1 MANALTSHATA
12 GLPAAIANKTLTR
25 MTDKLSVTVVVP
37 VKDDAALLPQLLSG
51 LKDFARVVVV
61 DSLHDPAT
69 QRIAAEHGA
78 DVLVFTWDGQYPK
91 KRNWA
96 LANAGIATDWVL
108 FLDSDE
114 RVTPQFVQAI
124 RATLPSTTHAGFWLR
139 YNIFFL
145 GRELRHG
152 IPQRKLALVRTGH
165 GEYERIDEDRWSS
178 LDMEIHEHV
187 IVRGTTGTIEARL
200 THLDSRSIH
209 KYCMRHADYAS
220 WEARRYLLLGETRD
234 SATLTLRQRVKYAAL
249 NSKLFPV
256 AYFFLQYIVRLGF
269 LDGRAG
275 MLFAILKMGYFA
287 QVQAKVAEARL
298 LNPSPKKTST
308 GDSK

>member
-1 MANALTSHATA
+1 MGTSNDR
-12 GLPAAIANKTLTR
+12 L
-25 MTDKLSVTVVVP
+25 DVTVVVP
-37 VKDDAALLPQLLSG
+37 VKDDAALLPELLSG

-69 QRIAAEHGA
+69 QRIAAEYGA

-96 LANAGIATDWVL
+96 LANAEITTDWVL

-114 RVTPQFVQAI
+114 RVTPQFIQAI

-200 THLDSRSIH
+200 THLDARSIH
-209 KYCMRHADYAS
+209 KYCIRHADYAS

-249 NSKLFPV
+249 NSMFFPV

>member
-1 MANALTSHATA
+1 MTIPGKSVVCAKPGAAL
-12 GLPAAIANKTLTR
+12 GTR
-25 MTDKLSVTVVVP
+25 SPSSEDRLSVTVIVP
-37 VKDDAALLPQLLSG
+37 VKDDAALLPELLSG

-69 QRIAAEHGA
+69 QRIAAEHSA

-96 LANAGIATDWVL
+96 LANAEITTDWVL

-114 RVTPQFVQAI
+114 RVTPQFIQAI

-200 THLDSRSIH
+200 THLDARSIH
-209 KYCMRHADYAS
+209 KYCTRHADYAS
-220 WEARRYLLLGETRD
+220 WEARRYLLLGQTRD

-249 NSKLFPV
+249 NSMFFPV

-269 LDGRAG
+269 LDRRAG

-298 LNPSPKKTST
+298 LNPNPKKFST